1 MNDAP
6 SGVSGGEV
14 AVAGRTRDAE
24 RTKGAILAAARR
36 LFAEQD
42 FSAVSIRDVAAA
54 AGVSHGLVQHHF
66 GTRSDL
72 VAAIIGQEV
81 AAFAADPWTPAPIA
95 AGADRER
102 LREELKAR
110 TASFTDFARLITR
123 AELDGAEPEKF
134 LDPDVP
140 TPAQLLAEAIRG
152 QQQRPHPG
160 TLDPAMVAA
169 YINAATFAFATLA
182 PWLMTAVGLE
192 PSDYETRL
200 DEIVDISMLL
210 IAMSASE

>member
-1 MNDAP
+1 VD
-6 SGVSGGEV
+6 
-14 AVAGRTRDAE
+14 VAGKTRDAE

-42 FSAVSIRDVAAA
+42 FSAVSIRDIAAA

-81 AAFAADPWTPAPIA
+81 AAFAADPWTPPPLA
-95 AGADRER
+95 AAKDRER

-110 TASFTDFARLITR
+110 MVGFGDFARLITR
-123 AELDGAEPEKF
+123 AELAGAEPEKL
-134 LDPDVP
+134 LDPDIP
-140 TPAQLLAEAIRG
+140 TPAQRLAEDIRG
-152 QQQRPHPG
+152 QRQRPQPG

-169 YINAATFAFATLA
+169 YVNAATFAFATLA
-182 PWLMTAVGLE
+182 PWLMTSVGLE
-192 PSDYETRL
+192 PGDYERRL
-200 DEIVDISMLL
+200 DEIVDISVRL
-210 IAMSASE
+210 IALSAPE

>member
-1 MNDAP
+1 MRSMRSSGMFSRDAP
-6 SGVSGGEV
+6 PEV
-14 AVAGRTRDAE
+14 AEPTRTPSTNTMVWEVTAP
-24 RTKGAILAAARR
+24 RR
-36 LFAEQD
+36 KM
-42 FSAVSIRDVAAA
+42 
-54 AGVSHGLVQHHF
+54 
-66 GTRSDL
+66 
-72 VAAIIGQEV
+72 EV
-81 AAFAADPWTPAPIA
+81 L
-95 AGADRER
+95 ER

-110 TASFTDFARLITR
+110 MANFTEFARLITR

-140 TPAQLLAEAIRG
+140 TPAQLLAEAIRE

-200 DEIVDISMLL
+200 DDIVDISMLL